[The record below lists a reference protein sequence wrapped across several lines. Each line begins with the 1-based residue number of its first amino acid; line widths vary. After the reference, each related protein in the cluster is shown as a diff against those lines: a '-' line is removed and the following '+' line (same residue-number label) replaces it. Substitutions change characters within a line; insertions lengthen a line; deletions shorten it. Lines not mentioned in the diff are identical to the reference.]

1 MRGQGEAP
9 LAMKGTE
16 GYQLLLFVNTTS
28 YTMLNHVAELKI
40 MCFKDRE
47 EFSTNRCC
55 FQHEFSTRRDVQEL
69 EAEWRQNYTTA
80 SSPKSDNFAESHH
93 KTFSI
98 LVQQRS
104 QTILSHFRSLFLQ
117 LNELLSKPFRTNNRF
132 SLYSSLKDISDCN
145 WIFLHVTLTSKRHG
159 ELNKFSFSHTKCS
172 KCEFNINCN
181 HLLVIIVD
189 NN

>member
-1 MRGQGEAP
+1 MT
-9 LAMKGTE
+9 LV
-16 GYQLLLFVNTTS
+16 FVRFQ
-28 YTMLNHVAELKI
+28 
-40 MCFKDRE
+40 CFKDRE
-47 EFSTNRCC
+47 EFSTNRCW
-55 FQHEFSTRRDVQEL
+55 FLHEFSTRRDVIQLSLVQEL

-104 QTILSHFRSLFLQ
+104 QIILSHFRSLFLQ
-117 LNELLSKPFRTNNRF
+117 FNELLSKPFRTNNRF

-172 KCEFNINCN
+172 KCELNINCN